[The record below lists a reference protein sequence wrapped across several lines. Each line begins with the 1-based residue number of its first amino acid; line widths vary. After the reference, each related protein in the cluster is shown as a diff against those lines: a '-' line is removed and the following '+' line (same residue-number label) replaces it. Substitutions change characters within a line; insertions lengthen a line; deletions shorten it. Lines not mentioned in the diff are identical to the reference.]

1 MIGVSIAPGEMEFT
15 RIFLRDSSQAKCL
28 ARFSKA
34 ALVMLI
40 SDSEKGFITYKA
52 AVTFFPHRD
61 EEDFAVS
68 YDAYF
73 EKELYSG
80 KGRRS
85 KKKEA
90 EYLEGLRETID
101 GIAAEN
107 NASVIWDEPLRDERR
122 A

>member
-1 MIGVSIAPGEMEFT
+1 MELNVYEQYFEAQGV
-15 RIFLRDSSQAKCL
+15 
-28 ARFSKA
+28 FSEVERKG

-40 SDSEKGFITYKA
+40 SDSERGIITYKA

-61 EEDFAVS
+61 EDDYAVS

-73 EKELYSG
+73 EKVIYEG

-90 EYLEGLRETID
+90 IYLEQLPEVINQLAEENGAEVCWDKPLRE
-101 GIAAEN
+101 A
-107 NASVIWDEPLRDERR
+107 RR
-122 A
+122 G

>member
-1 MIGVSIAPGEMEFT
+1 MELNVYEQYYEAQGV
-15 RIFLRDSSQAKCL
+15 
-28 ARFSKA
+28 FSEVERKG

-40 SDSEKGFITYKA
+40 SDSERGMITYKA

-61 EEDFAVS
+61 EEDYAVS

-73 EKELYSG
+73 EKVIYEG

-90 EYLEGLRETID
+90 IYLEQLPEVINQLAKENGAEVCWDKPLRE
-101 GIAAEN
+101 A
-107 NASVIWDEPLRDERR
+107 RR
-122 A
+122 G

>member
-1 MIGVSIAPGEMEFT
+1 MVVNVYERYFRADAAFAGVPRKG
-15 RIFLRDSSQAKCL
+15 
-28 ARFSKA
+28 
-34 ALVMLI
+34 ALVLLT
-40 SDSEKGFITYKA
+40 SDSEAGEITYKA

-80 KGRRS
+80 RGRRS

-90 EYLEGLRETID
+90 LFLAELPGVID
-101 GIAAEN
+101 GIALEN
-107 NASVIWDEPLRDERR
+107 GAAVLWEEPLTEERR
-122 A
+122 G

>member
-1 MIGVSIAPGEMEFT
+1 MVINVYEQYFKADAVFSGVPRKG
-15 RIFLRDSSQAKCL
+15 
-28 ARFSKA
+28 
-34 ALVMLI
+34 ALVLLI
-40 SDSEKGFITYKA
+40 SDSEAGCITYKA
-52 AVTFFPHRD
+52 GVTFFPHRD

-73 EKELYSG
+73 EEELYSG

-101 GIAAEN
+101 RIAAAN
-107 NASVIWDEPLRDERR
+107 NASVIWSEPLREERR
-122 A
+122 G

>member
-1 MIGVSIAPGEMEFT
+1 MELNVYEQYYEAQGV
-15 RIFLRDSSQAKCL
+15 
-28 ARFSKA
+28 FSEVERKG

-40 SDSEKGFITYKA
+40 SDSERGMITYKA

-61 EEDFAVS
+61 EEDYAVS

-73 EKELYSG
+73 EKVIYEG

-90 EYLEGLRETID
+90 IYLEQLPEVINQLAEENGAEVCWDKPLRE
-101 GIAAEN
+101 A
-107 NASVIWDEPLRDERR
+107 RR
-122 A
+122 G

>member
-1 MIGVSIAPGEMEFT
+1 MELNVYEQYFEAQGV
-15 RIFLRDSSQAKCL
+15 
-28 ARFSKA
+28 FSEIERKG

-40 SDSEKGFITYKA
+40 SDSERGMITYKA

-61 EEDFAVS
+61 EEDYAVS

-73 EKELYSG
+73 EKVIYEG

-90 EYLEGLRETID
+90 IYLEQLPEVINQLAKENGAEVCWDKPLRE
-101 GIAAEN
+101 A
-107 NASVIWDEPLRDERR
+107 RR
-122 A
+122 G

>member
-1 MIGVSIAPGEMEFT
+1 MEINVYEQYFEAQGV
-15 RIFLRDSSQAKCL
+15 
-28 ARFSKA
+28 FSEVERKG

-40 SDSEKGFITYKA
+40 SNSERGMITYKE

-61 EEDFAVS
+61 EEDYAVS

-73 EKELYSG
+73 EKVLYEG

-90 EYLEGLRETID
+90 AWLEHFREDIDELAKENDAEVFWDRPLRE
-101 GIAAEN
+101 
-107 NASVIWDEPLRDERR
+107 ERR
-122 A
+122 G

>member
-1 MIGVSIAPGEMEFT
+1 MELNVYEQYFEAQGV
-15 RIFLRDSSQAKCL
+15 
-28 ARFSKA
+28 FSEVERKG

-40 SDSEKGFITYKA
+40 SDSERGMITYKA

-61 EEDFAVS
+61 EEDYAVS

-73 EKELYSG
+73 EKVIYEG

-90 EYLEGLRETID
+90 IYLEQLPEVINQLAKENGAEVCWDKPLRE
-101 GIAAEN
+101 A
-107 NASVIWDEPLRDERR
+107 RR
-122 A
+122 G